1 MVNVVNKI
9 VVPGRPAVDNGI
21 AYPPFKQIHL
31 HSSAN
36 TKSTMQNEVDFLAR
50 NWQNAY
56 YTHLVG
62 IDENGNAAAW
72 QVAQTN
78 GGAYDIGGDWNWET
92 YAAIEF
98 AERIETQEQ
107 FNAAYAVYVELAR
120 QLAQEAGITDFS
132 LDTGDLA
139 GIKTHNFASKTGHGS
154 DHVDPLP
161 FLAKWGVS
169 YEQLKNDIAGGG
181 SFKPTQVQ
189 SPQPASTPVNDVQY
203 MKRFGYVVWNGKQFN
218 VDDRGYVNGIWQ
230 VISNELAGLEPTPT
244 TSLEEWTNNG
254 VPMSG
259 VDWSDGT
266 DQSSTNGTRFKFK
279 QDRMDIVDYD
289 EPSNGI
295 AVMVDGWKVWVSAT
309 VARNA

>member
-1 MVNVVNKI
+1 MVQVINKI

-21 AYPPFKQIHL
+21 AYKPFKQVHL
-31 HSSAN
+31 HSTGN
-36 TKSTMQNEVDFLAR
+36 VKSTMQNEVDFLSR

-78 GGAYDIGGDWNWET
+78 GGAYDVGGDWNWEA

-107 FNAAYAVYVELAR
+107 FNAAYAVYIELAR
-120 QLAQEAGITDFS
+120 QLAQEAGITDFT
-132 LDTGDLA
+132 LDTANTA
-139 GIKTHNFASKTGHGS
+139 GIKTHNYASKTGHGS

-169 YEQLKNDIAGGG
+169 YEQLKKDIAGGG
-181 SFKPTQVQ
+181 SVPQAPAKPQ
-189 SPQPASTPVNDVQY
+189 SKPANDVQY
-203 MKRFGYVVWNGKQFN
+203 MKQYGYVVWNGKSFK
-218 VDDRGYVNGIWQ
+218 VDDRGYINGMWQ
-230 VISNELAGLEPTPT
+230 VISNELGGLKPTPT
-244 TSLEEWTNNG
+244 TSAEEWTNNG
-254 VPMSG
+254 VPMSA
-259 VDWSDGT
+259 VDWTDGT
-266 DQSSTNGTRFKFK
+266 SQSSTNGTRFKFQ
-279 QDRMDIVDYD
+279 QDRMNIVDYD

-295 AVMVDGWKVWVSAT
+295 AVMIGGWKVWCDAT
-309 VARNA
+309 VARYA

>member
-1 MVNVVNKI
+1 MVQVVNKI

-21 AYPPFKQIHL
+21 AYPPFKQVHL
-31 HSSAN
+31 HSTAN

-120 QLAQEAGITDFS
+120 QLAQEAGVTDFS

-161 FLAKWGVS
+161 FLANWGVS

-181 SFKPTQVQ
+181 SVK
-189 SPQPASTPVNDVQY
+189 PQPAAKPSNDVEFMRQY
-203 MKRFGYVVWNGKQFN
+203 GFVVWNGKEFN
-218 VDDRGYVNGIWQ
+218 VDDRGYVNGVWQ
-230 VISNELAGLEPTPT
+230 VISNELSGLQSTPT
-244 TSLEEWTNNG
+244 TSAEEWVNNG

-259 VDWSDGT
+259 ISWTDGT
-266 DQSSTNGTRFKFK
+266 SASSTNGSKFRFD
-279 QDRMDIVDYD
+279 QDRMQIVDYD
-289 EPSNGI
+289 EKSNGI
-295 AVMVDGWKVWVSAT
+295 AVMVGGYPVWVDAS